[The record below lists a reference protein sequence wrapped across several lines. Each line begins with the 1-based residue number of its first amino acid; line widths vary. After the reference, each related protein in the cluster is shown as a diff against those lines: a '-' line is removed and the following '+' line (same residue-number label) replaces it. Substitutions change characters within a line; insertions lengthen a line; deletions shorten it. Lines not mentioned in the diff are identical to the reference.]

1 MRGRKRKAADSRYEP
16 LPTTKRLLTPTL
28 LKLYNRTL
36 ELDDLSNDLSANEEL
51 VERFAA
57 VIRAYNWQSN
67 KHARYASSPT
77 LGQQQSSQLIYLY
90 HTLASSDLDQ
100 DMLTLLNHYT
110 FSVQYEMAS
119 KLIERTICRRINPQV
134 VPYQDGQQLFGNV
147 NNQGGAPVI
156 PQIGLGIFNQN
167 QATDDSAY
175 RTPPPS
181 PGH

>member
-1 MRGRKRKAADSRYEP
+1 MPGRKRKADSDYEV
-16 LPTTKRLLTPTL
+16 LPTTKRS
-28 LKLYNRTL
+28 LYAALSSLYEDTHQK
-36 ELDDLSNDLSANEEL
+36 DTISNDLSGNKEL
-51 VERFAA
+51 VDRFAA
-57 VIRAYNWQSN
+57 VIRAYNWQPN

-77 LGQQQSSQLIYLY
+77 LGQQQSSELIYLY
-90 HTLASSDLDQ
+90 HTLATPALDQ

-110 FSVQYEMAS
+110 FSVHSEMAS
-119 KLIERTICRRINPQV
+119 SLIERSIRRRINPQV
-134 VPYQDGQQLFGNV
+134 VPHENAQQLFINA